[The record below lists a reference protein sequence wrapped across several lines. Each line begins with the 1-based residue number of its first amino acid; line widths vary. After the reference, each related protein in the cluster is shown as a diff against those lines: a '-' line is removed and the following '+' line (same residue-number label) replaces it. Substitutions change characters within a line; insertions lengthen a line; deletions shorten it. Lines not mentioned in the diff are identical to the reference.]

1 MSYSLVLLYL
11 NLPSKSQAILRT
23 ENCDFDISVE
33 YMGREVVDIEDLE
46 LHEYDRIGL
55 VGVNGAGKSTLLKIL
70 LGEIQV
76 SHGQIRREG
85 NFAYIPQ
92 LEDGFVQE
100 AVDYALAGKLGIN
113 DVGGEHMSGGEE
125 SRLKIAKALSG
136 EVQGIFADEPTC
148 HLDQEGID
156 FLINQLNYFTGA
168 LLIVS
173 HDRYFL
179 D

>member
-85 NFAYIPQ
+85 NFAYVVDKIWELKDGTITEYWGGYSDYLAQ
-92 LEDGFVQE
+92 KEEERKNQTAQYKQYIVEKERLE
-100 AVDYALAGKLGIN
+100 
-113 DVGGEHMSGGEE
+113 
-125 SRLKIAKALSG
+125 KA
-136 EVQGIFADEPTC
+136 
-148 HLDQEGID
+148 
-156 FLINQLNYFTGA
+156 
-168 LLIVS
+168 IVEK
-173 HDRYFL
+173 
-179 D
+179 